1 MRGPMPSFPPNFSL
15 AELTRS
21 DRATKLGIANVPS
34 PEHEANLAALAHAVL
49 QPLRD
54 HFGVPIPVS
63 SGYRSP
69 KLNAATPGASVTSQ
83 HSLGQAVDLDMKRST
98 NAKGVTNAA
107 LFHYIRQNL
116 PFDQLIWEAGDKK
129 EPSWVHVSWRES
141 KRRGSMLRMT
151 RKNGAT
157 LYAPWTP

>member
-1 MRGPMPSFPPNFSL
+1 MPDALFPPHFTL

-21 DRATKLGIANVPS
+21 ERAAKLGIANEPS

-54 HFGVPIPVS
+54 HFGVPIPIS

-83 HSLGQAVDLDMKRST
+83 HSLGQAVDIDMKRGTSS
-98 NAKGVTNAA
+98 VTNAA
-107 LFHYIRQNL
+107 LFHYIRANL
-116 PFDQLIWEAGDKK
+116 PYDQMIWEGGDKK

-141 KRRGSMLRMT
+141 KRRGSVLRAT
-151 RKNGAT
+151 KKGTAT